1 MKKKQTE
8 ILEPIYNINGKQN
21 KQLSGWLNGRKKRA
35 EEKSKKV
42 ENLNSRNYPI
52 FTTERK
58 KIEKKKKKEQSLRD
72 MGDYDKRLTFMSL
85 KPRKKGEKGWTEKL
99 FKEIM
104 ADNSPKFGK
113 T

>member
-1 MKKKQTE
+1 MLHWAYEHVWTKWKIESHRKETENMKKKQTE

-21 KQLSGWLNGRKKRA
+21 KQLSGWLNGRKKRE

-58 KIEKKKKKEQSLRD
+58 KIEKKKKKE
-72 MGDYDKRLTFMSL
+72 
-85 KPRKKGEKGWTEKL
+85 
-99 FKEIM
+99 
-104 ADNSPKFGK
+104 
-113 T
+113 